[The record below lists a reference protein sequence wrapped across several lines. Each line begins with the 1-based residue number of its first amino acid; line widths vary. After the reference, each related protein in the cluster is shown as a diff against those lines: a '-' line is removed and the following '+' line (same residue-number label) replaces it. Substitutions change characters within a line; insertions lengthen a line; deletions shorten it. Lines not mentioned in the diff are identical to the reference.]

1 MSKVQVMDHPLIQH
15 KLTILRDK
23 NTGTKDFRE
32 AVNEI
37 ARLMAFEVSR
47 DMPLQD
53 VEIETPLVKS
63 IQKEL
68 AGKKVAIIPILRAG
82 LGMVDGMLDLIPA
95 AKVGH
100 VGMYRDHET
109 LEPVEYFVKLPS
121 DINERQL
128 LVVDPMLAT
137 GGSAIAAIDSL
148 KKRGATTIK
157 FVCLVAAPEGV
168 AALEQAHP
176 DVEIYT

>member
-63 IQKEL
+63 IQK
-68 AGKKVAIIPILRAG
+68 
-82 LGMVDGMLDLIPA
+82 
-95 AKVGH
+95 
-100 VGMYRDHET
+100 
-109 LEPVEYFVKLPS
+109 
-121 DINERQL
+121 N
-128 LVVDPMLAT
+128 
-137 GGSAIAAIDSL
+137 
-148 KKRGATTIK
+148 
-157 FVCLVAAPEGV
+157 
-168 AALEQAHP
+168 
-176 DVEIYT
+176 